1 MSVDL
6 LQEKIRKM
14 KNPSIVDLTTSP
26 DRIPPSLMQV
36 NPNWLDAYAAYTRK
50 LMEVLKDLV
59 PAVRFQFASFS
70 LYGAEGMDLLKTLL
84 AEAKALGYYVLLDSV
99 QILSPHMAQQAA
111 DLLLKEDAEWTFDG
125 LIVPTFIGSDGLKP
139 FAKKLK
145 GTDKALFG
153 VIRTGNKSAAELQ
166 DLLTGNRLS
175 HTAAA
180 DLVNRL
186 GEPMPARNGYHMIG
200 AMTGASSA
208 DGIRTLRSKYPRLF
222 LLLDGYDYPN
232 ANAKNCSF
240 AFDQFGYGAAACAGD
255 AVTNAWVYEECD
267 GSEYYL
273 YTLDAAERMKKNLC
287 KYITIL

>member
-14 KNPSIVDLTTSP
+14 KNPSVVDLTASR
-26 DRIPPSLMQV
+26 DRIPPNLLEMH
-36 NPNWLDAYAAYTRK
+36 PNWLDAYAFFCRR
-50 LMEVLKDLV
+50 LMDVLKDIV
-59 PAVRFQFASFS
+59 PAVRFQFANFC
-70 LYGAEGMDLLKTLL
+70 LYGPEGLELLCDLLR
-84 AEAKALGYYVLLDSV
+84 EAKEKGYYVLLDSV
-99 QILSPHMAQQAA
+99 QILSPQMAQQTA
-111 DLLLKEDAEWTFDG
+111 DIMLSEDCKWTFDG
-125 LIVPTFIGSDGLKP
+125 LIVPTYIGSEGLKP

-145 GTDKALFG
+145 GTNKALFG

-166 DLLTGNRLS
+166 DLLTGNRLC

-180 DLVNRL
+180 DLVNRM
-186 GEPMPARNGYHMIG
+186 GEPIPARNGYHMIG

-208 DGIRTLRSKYPRLF
+208 DGIRTLRSKYSRLF

-240 AFDQFGYGAAACAGD
+240 AFDRFGYGAAACAGD
-255 AVTNAWVYEECD
+255 SIVAAWIYAESD

-273 YTLDAAERMKKNLC
+273 HAVEAAERMKRNLC

>member
-6 LQEKIRKM
+6 LQEKIRKK
-14 KNPSIVDLTTSP
+14 KNPSVVDLTTSP
-26 DRIPPSLMQV
+26 DRIPPSLLQV
-36 NPNWLDAYAAYTRK
+36 NPNWLDAYAAFIRK
-50 LMEVLKDLV
+50 LMHTLREIV
-59 PAVRFQFASFS
+59 PAVRFQFAGFS
-70 LYGAEGMDLLKTLL
+70 LYGAEGLDLLKKLL
-84 AEAKALGYYVLLDSV
+84 EEAKDLGYYVLLDSV
-99 QILSPHMAQQAA
+99 QILSPQMAQLAA
-111 DLLLKEDAEWTFDG
+111 DILLKEDSQWMFDG
-125 LIVPTFIGSDGLKP
+125 LVVPTFIGSDGLKP
-139 FAKKLK
+139 FAEKMK
-145 GTDKALFG
+145 GTDKSLFG

-240 AFDQFGYGAAACAGD
+240 AFDRFGYGAAACAGD
-255 AVTNAWVYEECD
+255 SIVGAWKYVECD
-267 GSEYYL
+267 GSEFYL
-273 YTLDAAERMKKNLC
+273 YAAEAAERMKRNLC